1 MTRPND
7 GTEDFDERC
16 SMTEACECEACECEA
31 CECEACE
38 CEACECEACGGDASR
53 RRHDPPVC
61 EINPDLACGECRSC
75 LIRTREKLLRRLS
88 SPTRKDVGH
97 E

>member
-16 SMTEACECEACECEA
+16 SMTEACECV
-31 CECEACE
+31 
-38 CEACECEACGGDASR
+38 ACGGDASR

-97 E
+97 D